1 MSTITDSTSTIT
13 GDWELDVAH
22 STIAFSVK
30 HMVVSTFRGR
40 FERYRAQVETVD
52 GRSRLVGTV
61 DADSIEV
68 KNPDLAAHLLAPDF
82 FDAERHP
89 QLRFVSTRIAVDGD
103 RVEVEGDLT
112 IRGVTRAV
120 RGAGAVTGPVEDPY
134 GSTRLGVE
142 LEAVIDRREYGLEW
156 NMPLP
161 KGGFAL
167 GNDVKIAVNLE
178 FTKAS

>member
-1 MSTITDSTSTIT
+1 MSTITDSTSTFT

-22 STIAFSVK
+22 STIGFSVK

-40 FERYRAQVETVD
+40 FERYGAKVETVD
-52 GRSRLVGTV
+52 GMPRLVGTV
-61 DADSIEV
+61 EASSIEV
-68 KNPDLAAHLLAPDF
+68 KDPDLAGHLLAPDF

-89 QLRFVSTRIAVDGD
+89 QLRFVSTRIALEGGRVD
-103 RVEVEGDLT
+103 VEGDLT

-120 RGAGAVTGPVEDPY
+120 RGAGAVTGPVDDPF
-134 GSTRLGVE
+134 GGTRLGVE
-142 LEAVIDRREYGLEW
+142 LEAVVDRREFGLEW

-167 GNDVKIAVNLE
+167 GNEVKIAVNLE
-178 FTKAS
+178 FTKAA

>member
-1 MSTITDSTSTIT
+1 MTTLTESIT
-13 GDWELDVAH
+13 GSWELDVAH
-22 STIAFSVK
+22 SSIAFAVK

-40 FERYRAQVETVD
+40 FERYDASVETVD
-52 GRSRLVGTV
+52 GRPRLVGTV
-61 DADSIEV
+61 DAGSIEV

-82 FDAERHP
+82 FDVERHP
-89 QLRFVSTRIAVDGD
+89 QLRFVSTRIAVEGD
-103 RVEVEGDLT
+103 RIEVEGDLT

-120 RGAGAVTGPVEDPY
+120 RGAGSVTGPVEDPY

-142 LEAVIDRREYGLEW
+142 LEAVVDRREFGLEW

-178 FTKAS
+178 FTKAA

>member
-1 MSTITDSTSTIT
+1 MTTLTESIT
-13 GDWELDVAH
+13 GNWDLDVAH
-22 STIAFSVK
+22 STIGFSVK

-40 FERYRAQVETVD
+40 FERYQASVETVD
-52 GRSRLVGTV
+52 GRPRLVGTV

-82 FDAERHP
+82 FDVERHP
-89 QLRFVSTRIAVDGD
+89 QLRFVSTKLSVDGD

-112 IRGVTRAV
+112 IRGVTRPV
-120 RGAGAVTGPVEDPY
+120 RGTGSVTGPVEDPY

-142 LEAVIDRREYGLEW
+142 IEAVVDRREFGLEW

-178 FTKAS
+178 FTKAA

>member
-1 MSTITDSTSTIT
+1 MTTLTDSIT
-13 GDWELDVAH
+13 GNWDLDVAH
-22 STIAFSVK
+22 STIGFSVK

-40 FERYRAQVETVD
+40 FERYQAAVQTVD
-52 GRSRLVGTV
+52 GRPQLVGTV
-61 DADSIEV
+61 DAASIEV

-89 QLRFVSTRIAVDGD
+89 QLRFVSSRLDVDGD

-112 IRGVTRAV
+112 IRGVTRPV
-120 RGAGAVTGPVEDPY
+120 RGTGTIAGPVEDPY
-134 GSTRLGVE
+134 GSTRLGVR
-142 LEAVIDRREYGLEW
+142 LEAVVDRREFGLEW

-167 GNDVKIAVNLE
+167 GNEVTVLVDLE
-178 FTKAS
+178 FTRAA